1 MIIENQRCFGKEI
14 ANSAIY
20 QSMESGMIVE
30 KTKKPFSIIPR
41 VFAISLDEKENK
53 IFRRE
58 SERIQIEIESD
69 KHKEFKNPQSVHL
82 YAEEIIQHLLIEE
95 NKYQIDEYMTPEL
108 QPNINI
114 KMRAILVDWLIDVHA
129 KFKLRDETL
138 YLTISLIDRY
148 LSKAQVT
155 RLRLQLVGVAA
166 LFIACKYEE
175 IYPPALKDFVYI
187 TDNAYVKSDVLEMEG
202 LILQALNFNICNPT
216 AYQFLSKY
224 SSELD
229 PKNKALAQYILEL
242 ALVEYK
248 FIVYKPSFITQAA
261 IFLVNKIRS
270 PNYRTQNE
278 ASLKP
283 CVKELCQLLQTADLS
298 SLQAARRKFNSAKFF
313 EVSRIKVEKIN
324 K

>member
-14 ANSAIY
+14 VNSSIY
-20 QSMESGMIVE
+20 QSMESGIIIE

-53 IFRRE
+53 LFRRE
-58 SERIQIEIESD
+58 SERIQIEIENEKS
-69 KHKEFKNPQSVHL
+69 KEIKNPQKVSL
-82 YAEEIIQHLLIEE
+82 YSDEIIQHLLIEE
-95 NKYQIDEYMTPEL
+95 NKYQIDQYMTPEM
-108 QPNINI
+108 QPNINM

-148 LSKAQVT
+148 LAKEQVT

-202 LILQALNFNICNPT
+202 LILQALDFNICNPT
-216 AYQFLSKY
+216 VYQFLSKF

-248 FIVYKPSFITQAA
+248 FIVYKPSLITQAA
-261 IFLVNKIRS
+261 IFLVNKIRI
-270 PNYRTQNE
+270 PNFRTQNE
-278 ASLKP
+278 STLKP
-283 CVKELCQLLQTADLS
+283 CAKELCQLLQTADLS
-298 SLQAARRKFNSAKFF
+298 TLQAVRRKFNTTKFY
-313 EVSRIKVEKIN
+313 EVSRIKVEKVN

>member
-1 MIIENQRCFGKEI
+1 MIVENQRCFGKEI
-14 ANSAIY
+14 VNSSLY
-20 QSMESGMIVE
+20 QSMETGVIVE
-30 KTKKPFSIIPR
+30 KAKKPFSIIPR

-58 SERIQIEIESD
+58 SERIQIELENE
-69 KHKEFKNPQSVHL
+69 KPKETKIPQNVHM
-82 YAEEIIQHLLIEE
+82 YTDEIFQHLLIEE
-95 NKYQIDEYMTPEL
+95 NKYQIDQYMTPEM

-148 LSKAQVT
+148 LAKAQVT

-216 AYQFLSKY
+216 AYQFLSRY
-224 SSELD
+224 SKELD

-248 FIVYKPSFITQAA
+248 FIAYKPSQITQAA

-270 PNYRTQNE
+270 PNYKAQNE
-278 ASLKP
+278 AQLKP
-283 CVKELCQLLQTADLS
+283 CAKELCQLLQAAELN
-298 SLQAARRKFNSAKFF
+298 SLQAVRRKFNTIKFY
-313 EVSRIKVEKIN
+313 EVSRIRVEVIN